1 MVGAQNVSKD
11 HGVNLCTIKTIRDNL
26 ISSNTSSGKQL
37 YCALGF
43 YYMYIKA
50 SINWDLNQT
59 TIVGVDPQLSYDVIS
74 NEFKKY
80 HQIFMRIILNLMI

>member
-1 MVGAQNVSKD
+1 MFQKIMELIYVPLKQFVIISLVQI
-11 HGVNLCTIKTIRDNL
+11 HQVVNY
-26 ISSNTSSGKQL
+26 G
-37 YCALGF
+37 ALGF

-59 TIVGVDPQLSYDVIS
+59 KIVGVDPQLSYDVIS

-80 HQIFMRIILNLMI
+80 HQIFMRILLNLMMRQ